1 MSKILLATAL
11 GAVSILF
18 LAGLGLG
25 ESRVTQASYA
35 LPAIPHDAATS
46 EAPRECSTARNVTTA
61 CTYP

>member
-1 MSKILLATAL
+1 MSKILVTAAL

-18 LAGLGLG
+18 LAGLGVG
-25 ESRVTQASYA
+25 QTHVAPVSYA
-35 LPAIPHDAATS
+35 LPAIAHDAATS